1 MIICSLRF
9 EPFHWFLIPTVNNTP
24 AFITASKWLAQSL
37 LITNIIGFSLYKL
50 RSGSSFSETDRSVVS
65 FLIVFSLIH
74 IIVVCFLIFWSL
86 VLKIYRGLDVATL
99 IIGGIQTV

>member
-1 MIICSLRF
+1 MALALSIQIMAWVMIICSLRF

-74 IIVVCFLIFWSL
+74 IIVVCFLIFL
-86 VLKIYRGLDVATL
+86 VVGFEDL
-99 IIGGIQTV
+99 